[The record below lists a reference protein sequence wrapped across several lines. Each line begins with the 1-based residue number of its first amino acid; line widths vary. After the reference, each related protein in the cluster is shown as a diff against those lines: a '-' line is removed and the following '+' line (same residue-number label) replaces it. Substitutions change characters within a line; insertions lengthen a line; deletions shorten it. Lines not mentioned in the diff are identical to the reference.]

1 MYLRDTDP
9 MHSPYLIVPLFPV
22 WDIKRKRI
30 THLGD
35 IVTSREII
43 LCWLQEVSR
52 MMAVTRWS
60 HLCPQDEYRVLWSWK
75 ATGELMLCK
84 HNSLLLQIWPAQV
97 ETMHFTI
104 LQTWTG
110 RFKTGK
116 KGVLKDSGLAIC
128 CESQYTAL
136 HDRSANLLWREQ
148 GGKTLT
154 SGRAGLWTLTSDL
167 TASDPAYSSGPPFL
181 WQGGVMMGAWV
192 GHAAR
197 ERANFSPSAL
207 QHKTRMFTEERRQIR
222 KVLEVWSNQHECQTV
237 TLPSWK

>member
-9 MHSPYLIVPLFPV
+9 VHSPYLIVPLFPV
-22 WDIKRKRI
+22 WDIKSKRI

-60 HLCPQDEYRVLWSWK
+60 HLCPLDEYRVLWSWK

-84 HNSLLLQIWPAQV
+84 HNHLLLQIWPAQA
-97 ETMHFTI
+97 ETMHFTV

-116 KGVLKDSGLAIC
+116 KGVLKDSGLAIR

-148 GGKTLT
+148 RLKDFNQWQSWPLNPDLWPHSEWPSILFWATFPLA
-154 SGRAGLWTLTSDL
+154 GRCYDGS
-167 TASDPAYSSGPPFL
+167 
-181 WQGGVMMGAWV
+181 MGWPC
-192 GHAAR
+192 
-197 ERANFSPSAL
+197 SPGES
-207 QHKTRMFTEERRQIR
+207 
-222 KVLEVWSNQHECQTV
+222 
-237 TLPSWK
+237 